1 MLPDLPVREA
11 LPSLLAALRDGP
23 NAVLVAPPGAGKTT
37 LVPLVLRDEPWAADG
52 KILVLEPR
60 RVAARAAARRMAD
73 LLGEPAP
80 GGTVGLATRLDRAVS
95 AATRVEV
102 VTEGLLVRRLQSD
115 PGLEGVAAVLFDEA
129 HERNLDADLA
139 LALCLDL
146 QRALRPELRL
156 LAMSAT
162 IDGAAFARLLG
173 DCPVIESRG
182 RAYPVAV
189 EHRPRDLADPRDLPE
204 AMAGAIRAAL
214 SAHPGDVLAFLPGWG
229 EIRRTADRLSGV
241 DAEVLPLHGE
251 MPPAEQDR
259 ALGPSTRR
267 KVVLATSIAETSL
280 TVPGVRIVVDGGFR
294 RAPRLDP
301 ATGLSRLATVRISR
315 AAAEQRAGRAG
326 RTEPGVAVRLWSP
339 ALHRGLALQDR
350 PEILEAELSGLALD
364 LAAWGAEPAALDFLD
379 PPPAGALAAA
389 RALLRDLDALD
400 AAGAITS
407 TGRRMARLGAH
418 PRLARMMLAAET
430 EGERALAADLA
441 ALLEERDP
449 IRGRE
454 APCSIELRLDLLRG
468 RGGSSPA
475 GSRQGAGRH
484 PADRTDGGDADR
496 GAVHRIGRAAALH
509 RRRLGV
515 RGDPEPEGDAGALL
529 AAGFPDRI
537 AAKRGVMDGAFR
549 LAGGTGARL
558 PATDPLAKSPLL
570 AVADLDLRGTDAR
583 IRMAA
588 PLTRAALEARFPERF
603 VREEGAAFDARAGAV
618 VARRRLRFGPLVLD
632 EEPVA
637 AADPAALAAAL
648 AAAVAERGLRDLPWK
663 DAARQAQARVGWMRR
678 AEGAQSRNTT
688 EGAQSRNATEG
699 AQGTNAAAGAR
710 GDTPA
715 EGTRRKGAGGG
726 AQAEGPVEAG
736 DGGAWPDLSDEA
748 LAATVQDWLAPHL
761 HGRTRLSELAA
772 LDLPAILLGALPWE
786 SRRRLDAALPAR
798 VALPAGRSAAV
809 DYARDVP
816 TLEARAQHLFGLAA
830 LPPLAGG
837 RVPLQVAVLSPA
849 GRPVAVTGDLAGFWR
864 GGWSEVR
871 KEMRGRYPRHPWPD
885 DPATAAAEMPR
896 AVPGGG

>member
-1 MLPDLPVREA
+1 MLPDLPVTEA
-11 LPSLLAALRDGP
+11 LPALIAALREGS

-52 KILVLEPR
+52 RILVLEPR
-60 RVAARAAARRMAD
+60 RVAARAAARRMAE
-73 LLGEPAP
+73 LVGEAAP
-80 GGTVGLATRLDRAVS
+80 GGTIGLATRLDRAVS

-129 HERNLDADLA
+129 HERNLDTDLA
-139 LALCLDL
+139 FALCLDL

-173 DCPVIESRG
+173 DCPVVESLG
-182 RAYPVAV
+182 RAFPVAV

-204 AMAGAIRAAL
+204 AVAGAIRAAL
-214 SAHPGDVLAFLPGWG
+214 SAHEGDVLAFLPGWG
-229 EIRRTADRLSGV
+229 EIRRTAERLSGL

-251 MPPAEQDR
+251 LPPAEQDR
-259 ALGPSTRR
+259 ALGPSARR

-326 RTEPGVAVRLWSP
+326 RTAPGVAVRLWSP

-364 LAAWGAEPAALDFLD
+364 LAAWGAEPTALSFLD

-400 AAGAITS
+400 DAGAITP

-418 PRLARMMLAAET
+418 PRLARTMLAAET
-430 EGERALAADLA
+430 DGERALAADLA

-449 IRGRE
+449 IRGRD
-454 APCSIELRLDLLRG
+454 APSSIALRLDLLRG
-468 RGGSSPA
+468 Y
-475 GSRQGAGRH
+475 
-484 PADRTDGGDADR
+484 GDAEAADR
-496 GAVHRIGRAAALH
+496 GALHRIGRAAALH
-509 RRRLGV
+509 RRRLGL
-515 RGDPEPEGDAGALL
+515 RGNPEPEGDAGALL

-537 AAKRGVMDGAFR
+537 AAKRGAMDGAFR
-549 LAGGTGARL
+549 LAGGIGARL
-558 PATDPLAKSPLL
+558 PATDPLAKAPLL

-588 PLTRAALEARFPERF
+588 PLDRAALQSRFPERF
-603 VREEGAAFDARAGAV
+603 VREEGASFDPRAGAV
-618 VARRRLRFGPLVLD
+618 LARRRLRFGPLVLE
-632 EEPVA
+632 EEPIA

-663 DAARQAQARVGWMRR
+663 DAARQAQARVGWMRK
-678 AEGAQSRNTT
+678 AEG
-688 EGAQSRNATEG
+688 E
-699 AQGTNAAAGAR
+699 
-710 GDTPA
+710 
-715 EGTRRKGAGGG
+715 
-726 AQAEGPVEAG
+726 
-736 DGGAWPDLSDEA
+736 GAWPDLSDAA
-748 LAATVQDWLAPHL
+748 LAATAGEWLAPHL
-761 HGRTRLSELAA
+761 HGRTRLAELGG
-772 LDLPAILLGALPWE
+772 LDLPAILLGSLDRDA
-786 SRRRLDAALPAR
+786 RRRLDAALPAR
-798 VALPAGRSAAV
+798 IALPAGRTAAV

-816 TLEARAQHLFGLAA
+816 TLEARAQHLYGMAA

-864 GGWSEVR
+864 GGWAAVR
-871 KEMRGRYPRHPWPD
+871 KEMRGRYPRHAWPD
-885 DPATAAAEMPR
+885 DPATAMAEPPR
-896 AVPGGG
+896 PGRSGG